1 MAKLYPNR
9 YKHHRTYK
17 RKLNVKVSILL
28 AAMLTLTGCSLLPVE
43 DESLQPPLVQ
53 PAEEELDIVEATRG
67 NIETS
72 LRGTANFVSASSA
85 TLFFKENG
93 GRLKSM
99 KAKVGE
105 EVKAGELLAELETD
119 DLDLQ
124 IRLQKLNVERA
135 RLLYKEAQQSGLVKT
150 ELRLREIDMEREEL
164 QLDNMEKKLSAA
176 RIYAPISGI
185 VTFTETLNTGDIV
198 SAYQTIITI
207 ADPSDMKLIYTASD
221 SKDLLSVQTGMPVGL
236 KYKGKD
242 YEGTVLQS
250 PAEAPQTTDEAKSER
265 NSVTIIIGMKDAP
278 SDVKIGHSAELT
290 IKLQSREN
298 VILLPRSAI
307 RSYMGR
313 SYVQVAEGDQRKEV
327 DVELGLTTPTQV
339 EVVKGLEETQ
349 QVILNN

>member
-1 MAKLYPNR
+1 MYRSRFML
-9 YKHHRTYK
+9 HRIFTTK
-17 RKLNVKVSILL
+17 TCARVGLLL
-28 AAMLTLTGCSLLPVE
+28 AVMLTLAGCSLLPVE
-43 DESLQPPLVQ
+43 DESLQPPLIQ
-53 PAEEELDIVEATRG
+53 PVEEELDIVEATRG

-72 LRGTANFVSASSA
+72 LRGTANFVSASSE

-93 GRLKSM
+93 GRIKSV

-105 EVKAGELLAELETD
+105 EVKSGELLAELETE

-135 RLLYKEAQQSGLVKT
+135 SLLYQETYASGAVKT
-150 ELRLREIDMEREEL
+150 ELRLREIDLEREKI
-164 QLDNMEKKLSAA
+164 QLDNMEKKLASS

-185 VTFTETLNTGDIV
+185 VTFTESLNTGDVV

-221 SKDLLSVQTGMPVGL
+221 SKDLLSIQSGMPVSL

-242 YEGTVLQS
+242 YSGAVLQS
-250 PAEAPQTTDEAKSER
+250 PADAPQTADTVKSER
-265 NSVTIIIGMKDAP
+265 NAISIIIGMEGAP
-278 SDVKIGHSAELT
+278 DDVKIGHSAELT

-298 VILLPRSAI
+298 VVLLPRSAI

-313 SYVQVAEGDQRKEV
+313 NYVQVSDGGQRKEA
-327 DVELGLTTPTQV
+327 DIELGLTTPTQV
-339 EVVKGLEETQ
+339 EIVKGLEEGQ
-349 QVILNN
+349 QIILNN

>member
-1 MAKLYPNR
+1 MYPNR
-9 YKHHRTYK
+9 FKHFRSYK
-17 RKLNVKVSILL
+17 RKHNVRVSILL
-28 AAMLTLTGCSLLPVE
+28 AAMLTLAGCSLLPVE

-53 PAEEELDIVEATRG
+53 PVEEELDIVEAARG

-85 TLFFKENG
+85 TLFFTDNG

-135 RLLYKEAQQSGLVKT
+135 SLLYKEAQQTGAVKT
-150 ELRLREIDMEREEL
+150 ELRLREIDLEREKL
-164 QLDNMEKKLSAA
+164 QLDNMEKKLASS

-185 VTFTETLNTGDIV
+185 VTFTESLNTGDNV
-198 SAYQTIITI
+198 SAYQTVVRI
-207 ADPSDMKLIYTASD
+207 ADPSDMQLTYIASD
-221 SKDLLSVQTGMPVGL
+221 SKDLLSIQTGMPVGL

-250 PAEAPQTTDEAKSER
+250 PAEAPQTTDAAKSER
-265 NSVTIIIGMKDAP
+265 NAVTIIIGMKDAP

-313 SYVQVAEGDQRKEV
+313 SYVQVTEGDQRKEV

-339 EVVKGLEETQ
+339 EIVKGLEETQ

>member
-1 MAKLYPNR
+1 MYPKR
-9 YKHHRTYK
+9 SKHHRFFK
-17 RKLNVKVSILL
+17 AKPNIKVSILL
-28 AAMLTLTGCSLLPVE
+28 AAMLALSGCSLLPAE
-43 DESLQPPLVQ
+43 DESLQPPLIQ

-67 NIETS
+67 NIETT
-72 LRGTANFVSASSA
+72 LRGTASFISASSEV
-85 TLFFKENG
+85 LFFKENG

-135 RLLYKEAQQSGLVKT
+135 NLLYKEAQKIGAAKT
-150 ELRLREIDMEREEL
+150 ELRLREIDLEREKL
-164 QLDNMEKKLSAA
+164 QLDSMEKKLTSS
-176 RIYAPISGI
+176 RIYAPLSGI
-185 VTFTETLNTGDIV
+185 VTFAESLNTGDNV

-207 ADPSDMKLIYTASD
+207 ADPSDMQLTYTAGD
-221 SKDLLSVQTGMPVGL
+221 SKDLLSIQSGMPVSL

-250 PAEAPQTTDEAKSER
+250 PAEAPQSADAAKSER
-265 NSVTIIIGMKDAP
+265 NAVTIIIGMKDAP

-313 SYVQVAEGDQRKEV
+313 NYVQVSDGDQRKEV

-339 EVVKGLEETQ
+339 EIVQGLEETQ

>member
-1 MAKLYPNR
+1 MYPNR
-9 YKHHRTYK
+9 YKNHCSYK
-17 RKLNVKVSILL
+17 RKPNVKVSILL
-28 AAMLTLTGCSLLPVE
+28 AAMLTLAGCSLLPVE

-53 PAEEELDIVEATRG
+53 PAEEELDIVEAARG

-85 TLFFKENG
+85 TLFFKDNG

-135 RLLYKEAQQSGLVKT
+135 SLLHKEAQQSGAVKT
-150 ELRLREIDMEREEL
+150 ELRLREIDLEREEL
-164 QLDNMEKKLSAA
+164 QLDNMEKKLASS
-176 RIYAPISGI
+176 RIYAPIPGI
-185 VTFTETLNTGDIV
+185 VTFTESLNTGDHV
-198 SAYQTIITI
+198 SAYQTIVRI
-207 ADPSDMKLIYTASD
+207 ADPSDMQLTYTATD
-221 SKDLLSVQTGMPVGL
+221 SKDLLSIQTGMPVGL

-250 PAEAPQTTDEAKSER
+250 PAEAPQTTDAAKSER
-265 NSVTIIIGMKDAP
+265 NAVTIIIGMKDAP

-290 IKLQSREN
+290 IQLQSREN

-313 SYVQVAEGDQRKEV
+313 SYVQVTEGDQRKEV

-339 EVVKGLEETQ
+339 EIVQGLEETQ